1 MSGVSAR
8 YAAHSNCHA
17 GPSARPRDTGSL
29 RARDCLPLRP
39 HDMRF
44 LLHRALPLEP
54 WPSIFVA
61 RPRAPN
67 PRACHFEPAITQLS
81 PSFVKIYNQA
91 FTGEVSGLDEIA
103 GVGFRKEYRD
113 KFWRKG
119 KSVDY
124 SHEREWRVPHDLDFE
139 LEHVEFVIVAS
150 YSDMA
155 RAPKQLKDG
164 IGRDKWLIMDNY
176 ARIEHLWPV
185 HRLPE

>member
-1 MSGVSAR
+1 VCRHAMQPIPIATPVLVPDPEIQGHYALEIVYRCAR
-8 YAAHSNCHA
+8 TTCASFFIERYRSSPGH
-17 GPSARPRDTGSL
+17 PYSL
-29 RARDCLPLRP
+29 RGL
-39 HDMRF
+39 
-44 LLHRALPLEP
+44 
-54 WPSIFVA
+54 
-61 RPRAPN
+61 APQT
-67 PRACHFEPAITQLS
+67 PAPAIIEPAITQLS